1 MRKKERVIITVCA
14 LSIII
19 LIGLAWFWLVPL
31 VEQKNLEYKIIQAD
45 IAKYEEG
52 IADLN
57 KAKSL
62 IDNAGTINGLPVTE
76 EKILNTLPYSE
87 EKEDIYA
94 LIENMAISAG
104 ITEPISMGVNQT
116 TPSESGVELIPI
128 TLATK
133 GSYGNLTSFIDLF
146 QKSPH

>member
-76 EKILNTLPYSE
+76 EKILNTLPYFPGRCCLKIIGRPSFN
-87 EKEDIYA
+87 KINIDK
-94 LIENMAISAG
+94 
-104 ITEPISMGVNQT
+104 ITITGDKATRRKTETIKSNNLFNIINSPN
-116 TPSESGVELIPI
+116 PEL
-128 TLATK
+128 
-133 GSYGNLTSFIDLF
+133 
-146 QKSPH
+146 